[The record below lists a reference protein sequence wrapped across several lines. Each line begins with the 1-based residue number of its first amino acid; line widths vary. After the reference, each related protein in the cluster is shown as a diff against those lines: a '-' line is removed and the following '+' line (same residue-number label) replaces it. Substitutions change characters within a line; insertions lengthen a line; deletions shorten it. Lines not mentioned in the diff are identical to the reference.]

1 MPSTPDPS
9 GNADVYRDPSRNI
22 FRIASLMVVCLVVAV
37 MAGGPVYQKFKVF
50 RGRSLAKQLE
60 RLVTNSPPDIVEC
73 NRLVKIILAT
83 APQDPAVLRATAHYC
98 VMSRLDAGFNYWEM
112 LLEKSGAATRAD
124 RIEYTQF
131 ALEMNR
137 IEAAQK
143 QLKQLLKENPKDA
156 ESLRLSVQLFNLR
169 REPGLAEKTARFAVA
184 SYPFDE
190 QMQVVLSQTLI
201 SSTNAAKRAAGRR
214 VLWPLAIGQ
223 GPMQHP
229 AMSLLISNSEL
240 TRGENEVL
248 LHGLES
254 WTNQTPTSLLQA
266 ASLRLKINPTN
277 QLRIVQR
284 TIDELSQGADPS
296 RLRPLALWL
305 GRQREY
311 EALLRVLPAELA
323 SQTPE
328 TASMRLGALAEL
340 GRWPELRS
348 LLEDASNPADASHRH
363 ALRGLLAAHEGKT
376 NDVDRS
382 FELALKTAGAYPKR
396 VRIVA
401 ETAEFARQ
409 TNAALAA
416 WNRLLLYSPMALD
429 ASRHI
434 IALQQNIMDPQV
446 LRSTMQRMADFL
458 PSDPIVI
465 SCLAYYRL
473 LLDDHVA
480 DTRARLRTFAEQ
492 DPKQAEIRLAL
503 AMAELKSGEAGAAV
517 NLIEQAPFKFEDLAP
532 RWQAVYVAA
541 LGASEQREAARRNGR
556 KLDLRRLNEE
566 EQKLV
571 RPYL

>member
-1 MPSTPDPS
+1 MPSAPDLS
-9 GNADVYRDPSRNI
+9 GDPDVYRDPSRNI
-22 FRIASLMVVCLVVAV
+22 FRILAVMAVCLIVAV
-37 MAGGPVYQKFKVF
+37 MAGGPAYQKFKIL
-50 RGRSLAKQLE
+50 RGRSLARQLE
-60 RLVTNSPPDIVEC
+60 RLLTNSPPNIIEC
-73 NRLVKIILAT
+73 SRLVKIILAT
-83 APQDPAVLRATAHYC
+83 APQDPAVLRAAAHYC

-112 LLEKSGAATRAD
+112 LLEKPGAATRTD
-124 RIEYTQF
+124 RIAYTQF

-137 IEAAQK
+137 MEAAQK
-143 QLKQLLKENPKDA
+143 QLKQLLTENPKDA

-169 REPGLAEKTARFAVA
+169 REMGLAETTARFAVA

-190 QMQVVLSQTLI
+190 EMQVVLSQTLT
-201 SSTNAAKRAAGRR
+201 SSTNAAKRAEGRR
-214 VLWPLAIGQ
+214 VLWPFAIGQ
-223 GPMQHP
+223 GPMQNP

-240 TRGENEVL
+240 TRGENAVL
-248 LHGLES
+248 LHELES
-254 WTNQTPTSLLQA
+254 WTNQTATSLLQA
-266 ASLRLKINPTN
+266 ASLRLKMDPTN

-284 TIDELSQGADPS
+284 TIDELSQRAEPS
-296 RLRPLALWL
+296 RLRALALWL
-305 GRQREY
+305 GRQRQY

-328 TASMRLGALAEL
+328 IASMRLAALAEL

-348 LLEDASNPADASHRH
+348 LLEDASNPADASHRQ
-363 ALRGLLAAHEGKT
+363 ALRGLLAAREGKT
-376 NDVDRS
+376 NDIDRS
-382 FELALKTAGAYPKR
+382 FELALKIAGGYPQ
-396 VRIVA
+396 RIRTVA

-434 IALQQNIMDPQV
+434 LRLQQHIMDPRA

-458 PSDPIVI
+458 PSDPVVVGR
-465 SCLAYYRL
+465 LAYYQL

-480 DTRARLRTFAEQ
+480 DNRARLRRFAEQ
-492 DPKQAEIRLAL
+492 DPKQAEIRFAL
-503 AMAELKSGEAGAAV
+503 AMAELKSGDAGTAV
-517 NLIEQAPFKFEDLAP
+517 TLIEQTPFKFEDLPP

-556 KLDLRRLNEE
+556 KLDPRSLNEE